1 MLYEKDSKQVVIIHN
16 IDVIIMISSEK
27 DRCLAC
33 KQCNEEGS
41 SRDYEGDL
49 TVVTLF
55 LRCRYVLWS
64 YLFLHLYLNLSLLCK
79 LFVSLLS
86 LSLPPFYPC
95 PFHSDNSLFTL
106 YLSLLYRLLSLS
118 LVIEESYKYQHTRYF
133 SPYCNQST

>member
-64 YLFLHLYLNLSLLCK
+64 YLFLHLYLNLSLLCR

-86 LSLPPFYPC
+86 LSLFRP
-95 PFHSDNSLFTL
+95 FTL
-106 YLSLLYRLLSLS
+106 VPLILTIPYLLFIYHSSIAS
-118 LVIEESYKYQHTRYF
+118 SH
-133 SPYCNQST
+133 SH